1 MTTTDRLPAVQIV
14 EEGMRDGLQIESSD
28 ITIDQRVQ
36 LLDILSRSGLRRIVV
51 GAFVS
56 PRWSPSMAGTDEVIR
71 RMRVAP
77 GVEYTALALNAKGV
91 ELQREFIPPLTK
103 RSSARTIVHACDVF
117 VQRNTNKDQA
127 SEIAA
132 WPGVIERAVR
142 DDVRTAT
149 ISLNAAFGSNWLG
162 DFTHSERMDY
172 LQRQHDL
179 WTAAGIEVDT
189 VWLGDPMGWNTP
201 GIAREMIAEI
211 RGRWPSVRTFHFHLH
226 NQRGAALVTAYAAI
240 MALDDTYAI
249 VFDTSIGGIGGC
261 PYCGN
266 GQATGMI
273 ATEDFVDMLEEMG
286 IETGVDRGILIDA
299 ARLLSQILGRQVPG
313 KLSQAGPRP
322 RGKALYPMDTPFVE
336 TFEEASHFVSGP
348 SAYADQQSPWAA
360 PITSAARDRVDEA
373 LREDR

>member
-1 MTTTDRLPAVQIV
+1 
-14 EEGMRDGLQIESSD
+14 
-28 ITIDQRVQ
+28 
-36 LLDILSRSGLRRIVV
+36 
-51 GAFVS
+51 
-56 PRWSPSMAGTDEVIR
+56 MAGTDEVIR